1 MIALTH
7 HDLPYFHQESQ
18 FDFPINF
25 NTFVSLLII
34 VIANSRPCLCNFG
47 NNKLIIPSLAGPPP
61 RPSHYEITLI
71 ICGRRQWFLDSH
83 SVSSLNPEWA
93 RVCCKDLSTSM
104 SIGLSKGTQTFTSVQ
119 YCGGSSVLQ
128 GIFRSVLRYSVLLR
142 VFSTVKDVQ

>member
-34 VIANSRPCLCNFG
+34 VIANSRPCHCNFG

-71 ICGRRQWFLDSH
+71 ICGRSGCWIH
-83 SVSSLNPEWA
+83 TASLLLTLSELEFVAKTCRRLCLLGFRKEHKNQRLSNTVE
-93 RVCCKDLSTSM
+93 DL
-104 SIGLSKGTQTFTSVQ
+104 Q
-119 YCGGSSVLQ
+119 YCKG
-128 GIFRSVLRYSVLLR
+128 YSVL
-142 VFSTVKDVQ
+142 F